1 MYTCYTNIILLHT
14 IKRGIQNNMEYW
26 KVFYNEKTGEEYTAY
41 TLRGSFPGEEE
52 STAELIAAER
62 GIDRKD
68 IKTRIERR

>member
-1 MYTCYTNIILLHT
+1 M
-14 IKRGIQNNMEYW
+14 REYW

-52 STAELIAAER
+52 STAELIAAEHE
-62 GIDRKD
+62 IDRKD